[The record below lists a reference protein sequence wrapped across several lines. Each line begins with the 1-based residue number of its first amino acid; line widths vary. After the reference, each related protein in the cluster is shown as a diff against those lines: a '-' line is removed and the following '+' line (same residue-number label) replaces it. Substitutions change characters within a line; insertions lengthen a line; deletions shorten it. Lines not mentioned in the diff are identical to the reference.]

1 MKTQQKFLEFN
12 GKNIVFLDVEG
23 TYWIA
28 LKPICEALNIDV
40 RRSRDLAKNDPILGP
55 EVSIQALQ
63 VVKKGQKQLRNMT
76 CIPEKFIYGWIFS
89 LRSDSEEL
97 TKYKRTCYDLLFD
110 HFHGTITS
118 RKELLMQR
126 QEIDDQIHHLKKSL
140 KEEDAKFKQLQL
152 LQSKRKTLSTQLNT
166 IDKELVKQPELFKG
180 ED

>member
-1 MKTQQKFLEFN
+1 
-12 GKNIVFLDVEG
+12 
-23 TYWIA
+23 
-28 LKPICEALNIDV
+28 
-40 RRSRDLAKNDPILGP
+40 
-55 EVSIQALQ
+55 
-63 VVKKGQKQLRNMT
+63 MT

-89 LRSDSEEL
+89 LRSESEEL

-166 IDKELVKQPELFKG
+166 IDKELVKQPELFKD